1 MSDRWIKASWRAD
14 ELVPHVVLVPKPHW
28 HEGSVLKRYDVI
40 LHRGKR
46 RLLLG
51 DVSQEREHMY
61 RKAGR
66 LITRSWHR
74 TSWAR
79 SASQSFQFEGKPLAL
94 GAGVYFRSRKAAVW
108 DLVYMLVL
116 RKVIR

>member
-1 MSDRWIKASWRAD
+1 MTDPWLKARWRAD
-14 ELVPHVVLVPKPHW
+14 ELIPAVTLKPKPHW
-28 HEGSVLKRYDVI
+28 ETAGNFKRFDVI
-40 LHRGKR
+40 LTRGKR
-46 RLLLG
+46 RQVLG
-51 DVSQEREHMY
+51 EVYQEREHMY

-74 TSWAR
+74 VSWGR
-79 SASQSFQFEGKPLAL
+79 SASQSFQFDGKPLTL
-94 GAGVYFRSRKAAVW
+94 GTGIYYRSRKAAVH

>member
-1 MSDRWIKASWRAD
+1 MKSFTSKASWRAD
-14 ELVPHVVLVPKPHW
+14 ELVPHVELVPKPHW
-28 HEGSVLKRYDVI
+28 NEGSGLKRYDVI
-40 LHRGKR
+40 LRRGR
-46 RLLLG
+46 RWQLLG
-51 DVSQEREHMY
+51 NVSQERENMY

-74 TSWAR
+74 VSWAR
-79 SASQSFQFEGKPLAL
+79 MASQSFQFEGKPLAL
-94 GAGVYFRSRKAAVW
+94 GAGIYFRSRKAAVW